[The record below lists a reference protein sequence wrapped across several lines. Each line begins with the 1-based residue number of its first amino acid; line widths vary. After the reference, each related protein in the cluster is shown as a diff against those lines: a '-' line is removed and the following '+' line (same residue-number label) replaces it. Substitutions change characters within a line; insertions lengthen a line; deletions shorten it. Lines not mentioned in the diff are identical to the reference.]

1 MADQYSIEQIS
12 DHLEQ
17 IIQDVEQGTA
27 VQLIRQ
33 GERVAVIVSATE
45 YDRPWRGKAQCPKGT
60 LRERVSL
67 AAPEDSAGALRH
79 RLLHEKQGFG
89 QAIERFRQEYNV
101 EEADINPDEVF
112 KAIRFR

>member
-1 MADQYSIEQIS
+1 MSKVGDLAMSDQYSIEQIS

-33 GERVAVIVSATE
+33 GERVAVILSATE
-45 YDRPWRGKAQCPKGT
+45 YDR
-60 LRERVSL
+60 E
-67 AAPEDSAGALRH
+67 AGALRH

-112 KAIRFR
+112 KDVRDNSPGREVIF

>member
-1 MADQYSIEQIS
+1 MSDQYSIEQIS

-33 GERVAVIVSATE
+33 GERVAVILSATE
-45 YDRPWRGKAQCPKGT
+45 YDR
-60 LRERVSL
+60 E
-67 AAPEDSAGALRH
+67 AGALRH
-79 RLLHEKQGFG
+79 RLLHEKLGFG

-112 KAIRFR
+112 KDVRDNSPGREVIF

>member
-17 IIQDVEQGTA
+17 IIQDVEQGTT

-33 GERVAVIVSATE
+33 GERVAVILSATE
-45 YDRPWRGKAQCPKGT
+45 YDRL
-60 LRERVSL
+60 LREKL
-67 AAPEDSAGALRH
+67 
-79 RLLHEKQGFG
+79 GFG
-89 QAIERFRQEYNV
+89 QAIELFRQEYNV

-112 KAIRFR
+112 KDVRDNSPGREVTF